1 MLTSK
6 QKSELKTIAHQ
17 NIKELVKFNI
27 GKGEIDK
34 NTITMLKN
42 AFSKHELIK
51 VSYLKSS
58 LVNKDRHEL
67 TLDLLSKLNC
77 DLVQEIG
84 NTIIL
89 YKENKELPNHIVL

>member
-6 QKSELKTIAHQ
+6 QKATLKTIAHQ
-17 NIKELVKFNI
+17 NIKTIVKFNI
-27 GKGEIDK
+27 GKGEVDK

-51 VSYLKSS
+51 ISFLKSCFE
-58 LVNKDRHEL
+58 NRDKHEI
-67 TLDLLSKLNC
+67 TLDLIASLKC
-77 DLVQEIG
+77 DLVQSIG

-89 YKENKELPNHIVL
+89 YKENKDLENHIVL